1 MLRIRI
7 CNVFWLCRVFF
18 YRNNENS
25 KQNSCIIFTD
35 LVKRGTDNALV
46 LLSLFSIYGLAL
58 NVQLIYSLYACDFS
72 GEQWSRE
79 STVISQCWLQEQSSK
94 MGRFEWWQWIWR
106 RYWCHSVSITQ
117 VIKSLLFP
125 EVQAKRRWQFWC
137 EWCLS
142 WTYSY
147 LKSLHTCN
155 LQWDNVE
162 TSKSKS
168 TFLAIFS
175 SNIYIIARIWIQD
188 QVILTYMNEW
198 SNFSYV

>member
-1 MLRIRI
+1 ML
-7 CNVFWLCRVFF
+7 WYYSLSSL
-18 YRNNENS
+18 Y
-25 KQNSCIIFTD
+25 IF
-35 LVKRGTDNALV
+35 
-46 LLSLFSIYGLAL
+46 LAL

-94 MGRFEWWQWIWR
+94 MGRFEWWQWIWG

-155 LQWDNVE
+155 LQRDNVE

-175 SNIYIIARIWIQD
+175 SNIYIIGYKIKHQ
-188 QVILTYMNEW
+188 T
-198 SNFSYV
+198 SNFNVYEWMIQFLICMYRWHGNNVSWLSDEKTWVTLTIKLNYTWE